1 MMKWGT
7 PILGTPQIININED
21 ASKILSEVCQI
32 FKFQKPAHVLCPE
45 GQKKVFGAEAACLQG
60 IL

>member
-1 MMKWGT
+1 
-7 PILGTPQIININED
+7 
-21 ASKILSEVCQI
+21 LSEVCQI